1 MFEDINV
8 VRGASRTSQKDIYY
22 MGWKVLLA
30 AEGIW
35 KEKKNMETEEFH
47 PYEKW
52 KRDRM
57 GAMIVIIHIL
67 VLNKLLES
75 RKLRNSDNC

>member
-1 MFEDINV
+1 
-8 VRGASRTSQKDIYY
+8 
-22 MGWKVLLA
+22 
-30 AEGIW
+30 
-35 KEKKNMETEEFH
+35 METEEFH
-47 PYEKW
+47 MGFHQKGQEEDDDPYEKW